1 MSDDEA
7 ARTRE
12 LLLTRIAR
20 YGYAITQVFRAG
32 EARDQSY
39 TYTIGLPQHIGHPEL
54 ALSGIGPRTAVE
66 VIPAVVAL
74 LEQIPEVDGRVVGAL
89 EDRKPLWIV
98 TLPEAVVASRL
109 GVADWWR
116 REQHDGRPGT
126 AKQIVC
132 CDPTGRFPWESGCEV
147 GYGRLQ
153 ALLLPEIAVR
163 EPRVTAATKQGGT
176 GATD

>member
-1 MSDDEA
+1 MSYDEVP
-7 ARTRE
+7 RTRE
-12 LLLTRIAR
+12 LLLTRIAL
-20 YGYAITQVFRAG
+20 YGYAITQVFQVG

-74 LEQIPEVDGRVVGAL
+74 LEQVPEIDGRVVGAM
-89 EDRKPLWIV
+89 EDRRPLWIV
-98 TLPEAVVASRL
+98 ALPAEVVASRL
-109 GVADWWR
+109 GVAGWWR
-116 REQHDGRPGT
+116 REQHDGRPAT
-126 AKQIVC
+126 AKQIVV

-147 GYGRLQ
+147 GYGSLQ

-163 EPRVTAATKQGGT
+163 PPTVASPGDERAHR
-176 GATD
+176 D

>member
-32 EARDQSY
+32 AARDQSY

-54 ALSGIGPRTAVE
+54 ALSGVGPSTAVE

-74 LEQIPEVDGRVVGAL
+74 LEQIPEVDGRVIGAL

-109 GVADWWR
+109 GVAGWWR
-116 REQHDGRPGT
+116 REQHDGMPGT

-132 CDPTGRFPWESGCEV
+132 CDPTGRFPWEPGCEV

-163 EPRVTAATKQGGT
+163 EPRVTAATKQGGA